1 MPAVLNGGC
10 ARSLAH
16 PPFGF
21 FTPLTVGSMFVSETA
36 ERSPRMAPDPH
47 HIRIGARRLLA
58 IDEFR
63 RLLFSRFS
71 SQWGDGLFQ
80 TGLAGAVVFNPE
92 RAVSPPEIAAGFV
105 VLLLPYSIVGP
116 FAGALLDRWDR
127 RRVLVAANLLR
138 GLLITIA
145 AVCVAT
151 GVAGFP
157 ILLFALVVIGISRFV
172 GAGLSA
178 SLPHV
183 VPVPNL
189 IEANALSVTL
199 GAVVSV
205 FGGVCAVGLRALFG
219 EDNVGS
225 GFTTVVAV
233 LGSLMAAW
241 LAGRFARGALGPDKV
256 VEPATAVAAVA
267 NGLFD
272 GGRVALRTPSVA
284 AGFCALMA
292 HRASFGISLLLT
304 VILMRYSF
312 EDWGPIKAGLPG
324 LGVVLGAG
332 GLGIFIAGLTTAR
345 IVTRLGR
352 KRTVFLSLGA
362 AGLTQFGLGLPM
374 LLPTTLLA
382 AFLIAYT
389 GQIVKLC
396 VDAAVQRDIGDE
408 TRGRVFALYDMLF
421 NITQALAVAVAA
433 MVIPANGESVAL
445 IVAAT
450 VLYLAGITGF
460 ELASRDR
467 GQRTSASLET

>member
-1 MPAVLNGGC
+1 
-10 ARSLAH
+10 
-16 PPFGF
+16 
-21 FTPLTVGSMFVSETA
+21 
-36 ERSPRMAPDPH
+36 
-47 HIRIGARRLLA
+47 LLA
-58 IDEFR
+58 VEGFR

-92 RAVSPPEIAAGFV
+92 RAVSPSEIAAGFV
-105 VLLLPYSIVGP
+105 VLLLPYSVIGP

-127 RRVLVAANLLR
+127 RRVLVVANLLR
-138 GLLITIA
+138 GALIAVSAVSVA
-145 AVCVAT
+145 A

-157 ILLFALVVIGISRFV
+157 LLLLALVVIGISRFV

-183 VPVPNL
+183 VPVRNL
-189 IEANALSVTL
+189 VEANALSVTL

-205 FGGVCAVGLRALFG
+205 LGAGCAVGLRAVFG
-219 EDNVGS
+219 EDDTGSGVTTAVAVVGS
-225 GFTTVVAV
+225 V
-233 LGSLMAAW
+233 LAAW
-241 LAGRFARGALGPDKV
+241 LAGRFARGALGPDRV

-267 NGLFD
+267 GGLFD
-272 GGRVALRTPSVA
+272 GGRVAARTPSVA
-284 AGFCALMA
+284 AGFCALLA
-292 HRASFGISLLLT
+292 HRAAFGVSLLMT

-312 EDWGPIKAGLPG
+312 ESWGPVKAGLPG

-332 GLGIFIAGLTTAR
+332 GLGIFLAGLTTAR
-345 IVTRLGR
+345 LVTGLGR
-352 KRTVFLSLGA
+352 KRTVFLALGA
-362 AGLTQFGLGLPM
+362 AAATQFGLGLPM
-374 LLPTTLLA
+374 LLPTTLVA

-389 GQIVKLC
+389 GQVVKLC

-433 MVIPANGESVAL
+433 TVIPADGESVAL

-450 VLYLAGITGF
+450 LAYLVGMAGF
-460 ELASRDR
+460 ELVSRRGPNRDR
-467 GQRTSASLET
+467 QPSPEQNREQSQEQGA

>member
-1 MPAVLNGGC
+1 
-10 ARSLAH
+10 
-16 PPFGF
+16 
-21 FTPLTVGSMFVSETA
+21 
-36 ERSPRMAPDPH
+36 MAPDPH

-58 IDEFR
+58 MGEFR

-92 RAVSPPEIAAGFV
+92 RAVSPAEIAAGFV

-138 GLLITIA
+138 GVLIAIA

-183 VPVPNL
+183 VPVRNL

-205 FGGVCAVGLRALFG
+205 FGAVCAVGLRAVFG

-225 GFTTVVAV
+225 GLTTAVAV
-233 LGSLMAAW
+233 FGSLMAAW

-256 VEPATAVAAVA
+256 VEPATAVVAVA

-352 KRTVFLSLGA
+352 KRTMFLSLGIA
-362 AGLTQFGLGLPM
+362 ATTQFGLGLPM

-421 NITQALAVAVAA
+421 NITQALAVAIAA

-460 ELASRDR
+460 ELVSRDR
-467 GQRTSASLET
+467 GQTTSASRET

>member
-1 MPAVLNGGC
+1 VTTSADVH
-10 ARSLAH
+10 S
-16 PPFGF
+16 
-21 FTPLTVGSMFVSETA
+21 
-36 ERSPRMAPDPH
+36 DPH
-47 HIRIGARRLLA
+47 HVRIGARRLLA
-58 IDEFR
+58 MAEFR

-105 VLLLPYSIVGP
+105 VLLLPYSIIGP

-138 GLLITIA
+138 GLLIAIS
-145 AVCVAT
+145 AVSVAT

-157 ILLFALVVIGISRFV
+157 VLLLALIVIGISRFV

-189 IEANALSVTL
+189 VEANALSVTL

-205 FGGVCAVGLRALFG
+205 LGAGCAVGLRAVFG
-219 EDNVGS
+219 EGDVGS
-225 GFTTVVAV
+225 GLTTAVAV
-233 LGSLMAAW
+233 VGSVLAAL
-241 LAGRFARGALGPDKV
+241 LASRFARGALGPDRV

-267 NGLFD
+267 HGLFD
-272 GGRVALRTPSVA
+272 GARVAVRTPTVA
-284 AGFCALMA
+284 AGFCALLA
-292 HRASFGISLLLT
+292 HRASFGVSLLLT

-312 EDWGPIKAGLPG
+312 EDWGPVQAGLPG

-332 GLGIFIAGLTTAR
+332 GLGIFLAGLTTAR
-345 IVTRLGR
+345 LVTGLGR
-352 KRTVFLSLGA
+352 KRTVFLALTGA
-362 AGLTQFGLGLPM
+362 AATQFGLGLPM
-374 LLPTTLLA
+374 LLPTTLVA

-389 GQIVKLC
+389 GQVVKLC

-421 NITQALAVAVAA
+421 NITQALAVAIAA
-433 MVIPANGESVAL
+433 TVIPANGESVAL

-450 VLYLAGITGF
+450 VLYLAGIAGF
-460 ELASRDR
+460 ELVSRR
-467 GQRTSASLET
+467 QRAAA

>member
-1 MPAVLNGGC
+1 
-10 ARSLAH
+10 
-16 PPFGF
+16 
-21 FTPLTVGSMFVSETA
+21 VSETA
-36 ERSPRMAPDPH
+36 ERSPRATPDPH

-58 IDEFR
+58 IDGFR

-92 RAVSPPEIAAGFV
+92 RAVTPAEIATGFV
-105 VLLLPYSIVGP
+105 VLLLPYSLVGP

-127 RRVLVAANLLR
+127 RRVLVGANVLR
-138 GLLITIA
+138 AVLVVVA

-157 ILLFALVVIGISRFV
+157 ILLLALVVLGVSRFI

-178 SLPHV
+178 ALPHV
-183 VPVPNL
+183 VPVRNL
-189 IEANALSVTL
+189 VEANALSVTL
-199 GAVVSV
+199 GAVISV
-205 FGGVCAVGLRALFG
+205 VGGGGTAIALRALFG
-219 EDNVGS
+219 ADNAGSGLTTSVAIVGS
-225 GFTTVVAV
+225 
-233 LGSLMAAW
+233 LLAAW
-241 LAGRFARGALGPDKV
+241 LAGRFARGALGPDRV

-272 GGRVALRTPSVA
+272 GGRVAARTPSVA

-304 VILMRYSF
+304 VILMRNSF

-332 GLGIFIAGLTTAR
+332 GLGIFVAGLTAAR
-345 IVTRLGR
+345 LVTSLGR
-352 KRTVFLSLGA
+352 KRTMFLALGLA
-362 AGLTQFGLGLPM
+362 ACTQFGLGLPM
-374 LLPTTLLA
+374 LLPTTTLA

-389 GQIVKLC
+389 GQVVKLC

-421 NITQALAVAVAA
+421 NITQALAIAVAA
-433 MVIPANGESVAL
+433 TVIPASGESVTL

-460 ELASRDR
+460 ELVSRR
-467 GQRTSASLET
+467 GQQAG

>member
-1 MPAVLNGGC
+1 
-10 ARSLAH
+10 
-16 PPFGF
+16 
-21 FTPLTVGSMFVSETA
+21 VSETA
-36 ERSPRMAPDPH
+36 ERLAQDPH
-47 HIRIGARRLLA
+47 HVRIGARKLLG
-58 IDEFR
+58 IQGFR

-105 VLLLPYSIVGP
+105 VLLLPYSIIGP

-138 GLLITIA
+138 GALILVS
-145 AVCVAT
+145 AVAVTT
-151 GVAGFP
+151 GIGGFP

-183 VPVPNL
+183 VPVRNL
-189 IEANALSVTL
+189 VEANALSVTL
-199 GAVVSV
+199 GAVISV
-205 FGGVCAVGLRALFG
+205 LGGACAVGLRGLFG

-225 GFTTVVAV
+225 GITTAVAV
-233 LGSLMAAW
+233 IGSGLAAW

-267 NGLFD
+267 TGLFA
-272 GGRVALRTPSVA
+272 GGRVAARTPSVA
-284 AGFCALMA
+284 AGFCALLA

-345 IVTRLGR
+345 LVTSLGR
-352 KRTVFLSLGA
+352 KRTVFFALGGA
-362 AGLTQFGLGLPM
+362 AISQFGLGLPM
-374 LLPTTLLA
+374 TLPTTLVA
-382 AFLIAYT
+382 AFLIAFT
-389 GQIVKLC
+389 GQVVKLC

-433 MVIPANGESVAL
+433 TLIPANGESAGL

-450 VLYLAGITGF
+450 VIYLVGITGF
-460 ELASRDR
+460 ELVSRK
-467 GQRTSASLET
+467 AA

>member
-1 MPAVLNGGC
+1 
-10 ARSLAH
+10 
-16 PPFGF
+16 
-21 FTPLTVGSMFVSETA
+21 VSETA
-36 ERSPRMAPDPH
+36 ERSPHTAPDPH
-47 HIRIGARRLLA
+47 HIRIGARKLLA
-58 IDEFR
+58 FEGFR

-105 VLLLPYSIVGP
+105 VLLLPYSIIGP

-138 GLLITIA
+138 GMLIVVSAI
-145 AVCVAT
+145 CVAT
-151 GVAGFP
+151 GVGGFP
-157 ILLFALVVIGISRFV
+157 ILLLALVVIGISRFV

-189 IEANALSVTL
+189 VEANALSVTL
-199 GAVVSV
+199 GAVISV
-205 FGGVCAVGLRALFG
+205 IGAGCAVGLRALFG
-219 EDNVGS
+219 EGNIGS
-225 GFTTVVAV
+225 GLTTVVAV
-233 LGSLMAAW
+233 IGSVLAAW
-241 LAGRFARGALGPDKV
+241 LAGRFARGALGPDRV

-267 NGLFD
+267 TGLFD
-272 GGRVALRTPSVA
+272 GGRVAASTPSVA

-312 EDWGPIKAGLPG
+312 ADWGPIKAGLPG

-345 IVTRLGR
+345 LVTAFGR
-352 KRTVFLSLGA
+352 KRTVFFALGA
-362 AGLTQFGLGLPM
+362 AAVTQFGLGLPM
-374 LLPTTLLA
+374 LLPTTLVA

-389 GQIVKLC
+389 GQVVKLC

-421 NITQALAVAVAA
+421 NITQAIAVAVAA
-433 MVIPANGESVAL
+433 TVIPANGESVGL

-460 ELASRDR
+460 ELVSRRARLAD
-467 GQRTSASLET
+467 

>member
-1 MPAVLNGGC
+1 
-10 ARSLAH
+10 
-16 PPFGF
+16 
-21 FTPLTVGSMFVSETA
+21 VSTDA
-36 ERSPRMAPDPH
+36 GVQSDPH
-47 HIRIGARRLLA
+47 HLRIGARRLLA
-58 IDEFR
+58 MEHFR
-63 RLLFSRFS
+63 RLLFSRFA

-105 VLLLPYSIVGP
+105 VLLLPYSIIGP

-127 RRVLVAANLLR
+127 RRVLVVANLLR
-138 GLLITIA
+138 GALI
-145 AVCVAT
+145 AVSAICVT
-151 GVAGFP
+151 SGVGGFP
-157 ILLFALVVIGISRFV
+157 ILLLALVVIGISRFV

-189 IEANALSVTL
+189 VEANALSVTL
-199 GAVVSV
+199 GAVISV
-205 FGGVCAVGLRALFG
+205 LGAGCAVGLRAVFG
-219 EDNVGS
+219 EDDLGS
-225 GFTTVVAV
+225 GLTTAIAIIGSV
-233 LGSLMAAW
+233 LAAW
-241 LAGRFARGALGPDKV
+241 LASRFSRGALGPDRV

-272 GGRVALRTPSVA
+272 GARVAVRTPSVA
-284 AGFCALMA
+284 AGFCALLA

-312 EDWGPIKAGLPG
+312 EDWGPIQAGLPG

-332 GLGIFIAGLTTAR
+332 GLGIFLAGLTTAR
-345 IVTRLGR
+345 LVTSLGR
-352 KRTVFLSLGA
+352 KRTVFIALSA
-362 AGLTQFGLGLPM
+362 AAVTQFALGLPM

-421 NITQALAVAVAA
+421 NITQAIAVAIAA
-433 MVIPANGESVAL
+433 TVIPANGESVAL

-450 VLYLAGITGF
+450 VLYLAGIAGF
-460 ELASRDR
+460 ELVSRR
-467 GQRTSASLET
+467 EHRAA

>member
-1 MPAVLNGGC
+1 MTTSAD
-10 ARSLAH
+10 
-16 PPFGF
+16 
-21 FTPLTVGSMFVSETA
+21 VS
-36 ERSPRMAPDPH
+36 DPH

-58 IDEFR
+58 IDGFR

-92 RAVSPPEIAAGFV
+92 RAVSPAEIAAGFV
-105 VLLLPYSIVGP
+105 VLLLPYSVIGP

-127 RRVLVAANLLR
+127 RRVLVVANLTR
-138 GLLITIA
+138 GALILIS
-145 AVCVAT
+145 AVCVGT

-157 ILLFALVVIGISRFV
+157 ILLLALIVIGISRFV

-189 IEANALSVTL
+189 VEANALAVTL
-199 GAVVSV
+199 GAVISV
-205 FGGVCAVGLRALFG
+205 IGGGCAVGLRALFG
-219 EDNVGS
+219 EDNAGS
-225 GFTTVVAV
+225 GLTAAVAV
-233 LGSLMAAW
+233 IGSVLAAW
-241 LAGRFARGALGPDKV
+241 LASRFVRGALGPDRV
-256 VEPATAVAAVA
+256 VEPATAIAAVA

-272 GGRVALRTPSVA
+272 GGRVAARTPTVA
-284 AGFCALMA
+284 AGFCALLA
-292 HRASFGISLLLT
+292 HRAAFGISLLLT

-312 EDWGPIKAGLPG
+312 EDWGPIEAGLPG

-332 GLGIFIAGLTTAR
+332 GAGIFVAGLTTAR
-345 IVTRLGR
+345 LVTAFGR
-352 KRTVFLSLGA
+352 RRTVFVALGVAALS
-362 AGLTQFGLGLPM
+362 QFALGLPM
-374 LLPTTLLA
+374 LLPTTLAA

-389 GQIVKLC
+389 GQVVKLC

-408 TRGRVFALYDMLF
+408 ARGRVFALYDMLF

-433 MVIPANGESVAL
+433 TVIPANGESVAL

-460 ELASRDR
+460 ELVSRR
-467 GQRTSASLET
+467 GQPAA